1 MNRPWDIEPAVE
13 DVIEVR
19 TGGVET
25 GCIPVKLLA
34 VLNKFA
40 LDKLSGNV
48 RINFQCGKILG
59 FNAEE
64 IVKIK
69 PG

>member
-1 MNRPWDIEPAVE
+1 MNRPWDIEPPVE
-13 DVIEVR
+13 DVIVIR
-19 TGGVET
+19 TGGTEM
-25 GCIPVKLLA
+25 CQMPIKLIEQ
-34 VLNKFA
+34 LNKFT

-59 FNAEE
+59 FNSEE

-69 PG
+69 S